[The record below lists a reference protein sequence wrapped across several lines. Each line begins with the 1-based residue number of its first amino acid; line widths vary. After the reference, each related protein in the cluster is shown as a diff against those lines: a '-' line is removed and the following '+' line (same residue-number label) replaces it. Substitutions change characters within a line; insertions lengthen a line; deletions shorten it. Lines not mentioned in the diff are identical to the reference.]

1 MQLLKPKVENPIKFA
16 HPCIYTH
23 TYRYILRRCTQ
34 YYTHKPR
41 GQVRFSREP
50 LAARSGESARSART
64 TSNRRVHKPWGLR
77 SHFFG
82 AVSSL
87 GRMRSTHSPRGQ
99 VQFSRVPPA
108 VRSGGSTQSARTTS
122 DRRVHK
128 YTQARKHTYAHTHT
142 NIHTLSSLTVGVI

>member
-50 LAARSGESARSART
+50 LAARSGERAERTNDVEPARAQKRT
-64 TSNRRVHKPWGLR
+64 LGPAEPLLWVCFITR
-77 SHFFG
+77 SYEEHPLATGSG
-82 AVSSL
+82 A
-87 GRMRSTHSPRGQ
+87 
-99 VQFSRVPPA
+99 
-108 VRSGGSTQSARTTS
+108 
-122 DRRVHK
+122 
-128 YTQARKHTYAHTHT
+128 
-142 NIHTLSSLTVGVI
+142 I